1 MPSINAVRQEI
12 TFKIVYQG
20 PGLSGK
26 TTCLNYIFNIM
37 ATHPANTPRVRQGW
51 VYDPSPLDDPDETV
65 IRLNEVSWH
74 FSFYPPITRRLDGT
88 YRVRLEL
95 HVCAN
100 QSIFRHPAQAEVLEH
115 ADGILFVADS
125 QSVRLE
131 ANVESDENLREYLSR
146 YGFSYEDMPIVLQC
160 NKRDMPDI
168 VSIHKIQQSLKMQ
181 DRPIF
186 ESVAV
191 RGIGVI
197 ESLKEVTRLMLA
209 RYRGGGTR
217 SAAR

>member
-1 MPSINAVRQEI
+1 MDD
-12 TFKIVYQG
+12 
-20 PGLSGK
+20 LS
-26 TTCLNYIFNIM
+26 
-37 ATHPANTPRVRQGW
+37 TPN
-51 VYDPSPLDDPDETV
+51 DSDEMV
-65 IRLNEVSWH
+65 IRLNEVSRH
-74 FSFYPPITRRLDGT
+74 FSFYPPIAGQLAGT
-88 YRVRLEL
+88 YRVRLAL

-131 ANVESDENLREYLSR
+131 HNVESDEYLQEYLGR
-146 YGFSYEDMPIVLQC
+146 YGISYKETPLVLQC

-168 VSIHKIQQSLKMQ
+168 MSIHEIRQSLNMQ

-191 RGIGVI
+191 RGVGVI

-209 RYRGGGTR
+209 RYRGGASR
-217 SAAR
+217 STAR